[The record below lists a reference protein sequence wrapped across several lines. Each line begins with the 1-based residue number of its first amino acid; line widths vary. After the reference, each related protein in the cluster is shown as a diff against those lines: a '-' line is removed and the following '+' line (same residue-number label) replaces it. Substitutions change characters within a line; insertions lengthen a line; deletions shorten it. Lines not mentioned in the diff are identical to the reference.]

1 MKYVSTKH
9 SNIPK
14 NRFHLPVTDFFLS
27 IPRRPSFPSLR
38 NCGITLFNTFRVFNI
53 SQGTKSLSLGFKT
66 EGNYRY
72 TSDVVLE
79 APPGSEIKQPD
90 TVQLND

>member
-1 MKYVSTKH
+1 MK
-9 SNIPK
+9 
-14 NRFHLPVTDFFLS
+14 DFFLL
-27 IPRRPSFPSLR
+27 IPKQPSFPSLGA
-38 NCGITLFNTFRVFNI
+38 CWFPVYNTFHVFNI

-79 APPGSEIKQPD
+79 APPGGEIKQPD
-90 TVQLND
+90 TVYSWAID